1 MLKVKNLHV
10 EIDGKSVLESITFE
24 IPDSELHVI
33 MGPNG
38 SGKSSL
44 AYSLM
49 GHPKYS
55 ITNGSVLLNTQDL
68 LSLPVEKR
76 AREGLFL
83 ASQYPQTVPGV
94 KVFTF
99 LKEAHRMLT
108 GQECSVSEFQ
118 DLINKVFELVGLHT
132 SFAHRNLYDGFS
144 GGEKK
149 RLELAQLLL
158 FKPRVAIL
166 DEIDSGLDVDAIKH
180 IAAAIEHAR
189 SANPQLSILLIT
201 HYNRIL
207 EYLSPS
213 CVYLLAGGKIV
224 KSGDKS
230 LAQIIEKDGYGSQRL
245 QL

>member
-1 MLKVKNLHV
+1 
-10 EIDGKSVLESITFE
+10 
-24 IPDSELHVI
+24 
-33 MGPNG
+33 
-38 SGKSSL
+38 
-44 AYSLM
+44 
-49 GHPKYS
+49 
-55 ITNGSVLLNTQDL
+55 
-68 LSLPVEKR
+68 
-76 AREGLFL
+76 
-83 ASQYPQTVPGV
+83 
-94 KVFTF
+94 
-99 LKEAHRMLT
+99 MLT

-118 DLINKVFELVGLHT
+118 DLINRVFELVGLHT

-180 IAAAIEHAR
+180 IAAAIENAR
-189 SANPQLSILLIT
+189 ATNPQLSILLIT

-207 EYLSPS
+207 QYLSPS